1 MTKKEWSKWLKR
13 TSPHSIPMATV
24 FLPFLATFEPLWF
37 SHQSKL
43 VVPITPFLTTP
54 SNRSRTN
61 TQSLP
66 FIHYFVHSDR
76 EGESLA
82 MIVIGRMEEW
92 SERKKMRLREEKN
105 IRMTK
110 RRGEGI
116 DIKGMSE
123 YEIITHSFGIHLL
136 LNKRRN
142 VKVRDLRWNKKKRK
156 MRAGKCRL

>member
-1 MTKKEWSKWLKR
+1 
-13 TSPHSIPMATV
+13 
-24 FLPFLATFEPLWF
+24 
-37 SHQSKL
+37 
-43 VVPITPFLTTP
+43 
-54 SNRSRTN
+54 
-61 TQSLP
+61 
-66 FIHYFVHSDR
+66 
-76 EGESLA
+76 

-142 VKVRDLRWNKKKRK
+142 VKVRDLR
-156 MRAGKCRL
+156 